1 VPKPRKATSI
11 RTVDR
16 RTGTVLPMGT
26 AMKPTSRLRGT
37 GSVTGAVDPVGVDPV
52 VGDPVGVDPVVG
64 DPVGVDPLVGDPVG
78 SHASASSDAPPGPAA
93 SGPASP
99 LTGSSGSR

>member
-1 VPKPRKATSI
+1 MPKPRKATSI

-52 VGDPVGVDPVVG
+52 VGDPVGVDP
-64 DPVGVDPLVGDPVG
+64 LVGDPVG